1 MSDAAR
7 QRREVW
13 SKETR
18 AEVDALGAIDDDT
31 RAAVQRLKAEE
42 AQLHTKLLNRE
53 ITDEEHFAQWTALW
67 TRTPRAVRLARL
79 KITKTIT
86 GARKNDPGVTD
97 A

>member
-7 QRREVW
+7 GRREVW

-18 AEVDALGAIDDDT
+18 AEVAALGAIADDT

-42 AQLHTKLLNRE
+42 AQLHKKLLNRE
-53 ITDEEHFAQWTALW
+53 ITDDEHFAQWTALW
-67 TRTPRAVRLARL
+67 KRTPREVRLARL

-86 GARKNDPGVTD
+86 D
-97 A
+97 ACIAS